1 MGSGPDIHH
10 HHHNIKE
17 NPNQQLQQQPQQIT
31 EITQSRPNIIRTNRN
46 GKRSAAVAALT
57 DDVVPKPITLVLIKT
72 MLPSDGG
79 HN

>member
-1 MGSGPDIHH
+1 MGSGPDMHTT
-10 HHHNIKE
+10 NINKQ
-17 NPNQQLQQQPQQIT
+17 NPNQQLQQHQPQQIT

-46 GKRSAAVAALT
+46 NKRSAAVAALT
-57 DDVVPKPITLVLIKT
+57 DDVPKPITLVLIKT

>member
-1 MGSGPDIHH
+1 MGSGPDTHT
-10 HHHNIKE
+10 NIKH

-57 DDVVPKPITLVLIKT
+57 DDVPKPITLVLIKT

-79 HN
+79 Q